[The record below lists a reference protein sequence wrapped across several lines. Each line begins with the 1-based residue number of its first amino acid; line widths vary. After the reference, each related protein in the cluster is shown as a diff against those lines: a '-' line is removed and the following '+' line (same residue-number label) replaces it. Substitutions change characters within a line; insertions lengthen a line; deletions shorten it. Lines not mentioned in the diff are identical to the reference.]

1 MNANHYI
8 QLAREFRK
16 FNSEPI
22 LASQKIEHLAR
33 YMKLHPKI
41 GAYEDYIRNLPL
53 GSRLP
58 RGKYFKGRKAGDNI
72 RAMDE
77 YWNMIKEPTIRSTNA
92 KIRSLNPVASFKTQ
106 YDSTMIFLQRVANYT
121 LNSAQ
126 SQRAKS
132 LILDTPDGFETTILS
147 VVQLW
152 EKDAL
157 LKDFAT
163 ALKLVALPN

>member
-22 LASQKIEHLAR
+22 LASQKIELLAR

-41 GAYEDYIRNLPL
+41 GAYEDYIRKLPL

-77 YWNMIKEPTIRSTNA
+77 YWNMIKEPTIRSTNG
-92 KIRSLNPVASFKTQ
+92 KMISLNPVATLKTQ
-106 YDSTMIFLQRVANYT
+106 YDWTMHFLQKVANYS
-121 LNSAQ
+121 LNAAQ
-126 SQRAKS
+126 NQRAKS
-132 LILDTPDGFETTILS
+132 LIQGTPEGFEMSVLS
-147 VVQLW
+147 VVKLW

-163 ALKLVALPN
+163 ALKHAALPN